1 MEKNVLTNFSIA
13 MEESYSKM
21 PWSATNAG
29 FFTSDYCE
37 FPGQAGCDGFSQE
50 KAPPENRRGL
60 SFSGAE
66 AYLEAF
72 STISTEIRQISSSS
86 SVGMTA
92 TFTRLSS
99 VEM

>member
-1 MEKNVLTNFSIA
+1 MRDFSHPITVNSPGRRD
-13 MEESYSKM
+13 E
-21 PWSATNAG
+21 PG
-29 FFTSDYCE
+29 FRRK
-37 FPGQAGCDGFSQE
+37 

-99 VEM
+99 LEM

>member
-1 MEKNVLTNFSIA
+1 MEKNVLTSFSIA

-37 FPGQAGCDGFSQE
+37 FPGQAGCAGLLQE
-50 KAPPENRRGL
+50 KAPPENRRG
-60 SFSGAE
+60 SFNISE
-66 AYLEAF
+66 EIYLEAF